1 MKVEQLTLVN
11 KSYISSDYEETESD
25 IVYKAKVNGKEVVFY
40 ILLEFQSSVDYT
52 MPLRLFF
59 YISEILREYAKN
71 AKYKAYDKSIK
82 IPAVVPLVLYNGKP
96 VWDVPTRFR
105 DIVESEE
112 LFGDS
117 IIDFRYNLFDVNN
130 KYFKKE
136 LIENKSI
143 TSAIFLLDQKIDPKE
158 FLDRIKT
165 IALFFDMLNEKELQ
179 VLKHWIENS
188 VEDRLSKEAVKI
200 LSSSKEEVESMVA
213 SNAYIITEMEE
224 KAEQKGIEK
233 GATDNAVKV
242 AKNFLKM
249 GFAVE
254 QVAKGSELSIEKVLE
269 IKKKMMN

>member
-1 MKVEQLTLVN
+1 MT
-11 KSYISSDYEETESD
+11 
-25 IVYKAKVNGKEVVFY
+25 
-40 ILLEFQSSVDYT
+40 
-52 MPLRLFF
+52 
-59 YISEILREYAKN
+59 
-71 AKYKAYDKSIK
+71 
-82 IPAVVPLVLYNGKP
+82 
-96 VWDVPTRFR
+96 TRFR